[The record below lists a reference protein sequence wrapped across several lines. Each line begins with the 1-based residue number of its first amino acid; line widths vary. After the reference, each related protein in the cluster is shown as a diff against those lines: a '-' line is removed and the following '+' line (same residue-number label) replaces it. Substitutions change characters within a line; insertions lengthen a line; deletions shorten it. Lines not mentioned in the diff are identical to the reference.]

1 MKYTGL
7 QSKQVEESRAK
18 FGSNKLPEPPLK
30 KWYDFALD
38 ALTDKIN
45 LVLITIAIVQLLLA
59 IGGFMEFTDPVMIL
73 AVLGIVVSIA
83 VKTGLGIQK
92 SNAELKKKTST
103 RYCQVVRDGQT
114 VTINKD
120 DIVVGDKVI
129 LETGQ
134 EIYADGHIIEGKIAV
149 NNAAINGETKECKKT
164 PVDGYIPKETVTTDD
179 YTNQNCLFAGTSIV
193 SGEGAMIVTS
203 VGMNTVNGE
212 TLVNMQTL
220 ESPKTALDIAL
231 DDLAGFITKWGT
243 IAAIICFIV
252 ICLSGISQMGFVG
265 YMGSTV
271 PQMINRIATNISVA
285 LTIIVAAV
293 PEGLPL
299 IVQLVTKQNVST
311 MEKNNI
317 LARNANKIPELANV
331 DLICT
336 DKTGTLTTGIMTP
349 QVIID
354 GSGNEIDFNGNDDRV
369 AVLKENMIMNNSAV
383 YNSNGEI
390 TGGNSVDRAL
400 LSWIQPCEYRVI
412 KDAAITLAKVPFN
425 SEYKFSAYSV
435 GTETGICQYTLYKGA
450 PEKIIAQCTLYQ
462 DANGNYQ
469 PLNKALI
476 SEEIK
481 KLTTRSM
488 RCIALATSEVVQEDE
503 VLPEN
508 MVLQGI
514 VGVMDPVRQEV
525 PDAVETAHK
534 AGIQVIEI
542 TGDCIE
548 TAVAIAKEC
557 GIYQDGDLALT
568 DAEFSAMTD
577 EQVKEILSQLRVIAR
592 CSPNTKLRLVTL
604 AQEEGRSVGMTGDGT
619 NDSPALKKADVGF
632 AMNAGTDVAK
642 EACDIILTDNNF
654 ASVVKSVELG
664 RTFMHNILM
673 FLEFQLPINISLLIA
688 NILYPIFWV
697 GSLLTSVQILMVN
710 IIMDSLNSLSFG
722 GEPPKDEYMLEA
734 PIKKG
739 SGLFIRDSKMRIGV
753 GTVGFMAIFALLLV
767 TPLSKVFPTEET
779 ALAARFALLCIM
791 ATLNG
796 FNIRTDSKN
805 LLKGLNKNPL
815 FLKIAAGII
824 AGTILVVQFMGKLL
838 HVTPLSLT
846 QWLVIFLAAFAIIP
860 IDLIRKSI
868 KKGN

>member
-1 MKYTGL
+1 MKYVGL
-7 QSKQVEESRAK
+7 QKNEVEDMRAK
-18 FGSNKLPEPPLK
+18 YGSNKLPEPPLK
-30 KWYDFALD
+30 KWYEFALE

-45 LVLITIAIVQLLLA
+45 LVLIAIAVVQLVLA

-103 RYCQVVRDGQT
+103 RYCQVIRDGQT

-120 DIVVGDKVI
+120 DIVVGDLVK

-134 EIYADGHIIEGKIAV
+134 DIYADGYIIEGKIAV
-149 NNAAINGETKECKKT
+149 NNAAINGETKECRKT
-164 PVDGYIPKETVTTDD
+164 PVENYKPNGNVTSDD

-193 SGEGAMIVTS
+193 SGEGMMKVTT
-203 VGMNTVNGE
+203 VGVHTVNGE

-231 DDLAGFITKWGT
+231 DDLAGFISKWGT
-243 IAAIICFIV
+243 IAAFVCFAV
-252 ICLSGISQMGFVG
+252 ICISGIAQMGFTG
-265 YMGSTV
+265 YMGTTV
-271 PQMINRIATNISVA
+271 PEMVSRIATNISVA

-299 IVQLVTKQNVST
+299 IVQLVTKQNVTT

-317 LARNANKIPELANV
+317 LARNAGKIPELANV

-349 QVIID
+349 QIIID
-354 GSGNEIDFNGNDDRV
+354 GDGTEIDINGNDERI
-369 AVLKENMIMNNSAV
+369 ATIKENMILNNSAE
-383 YNSNGEI
+383 YNSEGNI
-390 TGGNSVDRAL
+390 TGGNSIDRAM
-400 LSWIQPCEYRVI
+400 LSWIKPSEYKVT
-412 KDAAITLAKVPFN
+412 KAAANTLAKVPFN
-425 SEYKFSAYSV
+425 SEYKFSAYSI
-435 GTETGICQYTLYKGA
+435 GTEEGICQYTLYKGA

-462 DANGNYQ
+462 DKQGNYL
-469 PLNKALI
+469 PINKEKLQN
-476 SEEIK
+476 EIK
-481 KLTTRSM
+481 NLTTRSM
-488 RCIALATSEVVQEDE
+488 RCIALATSEVVQNDDI
-503 VLPEN
+503 LPNN

-514 VGVMDPVRQEV
+514 VGVIDPVRSEV
-525 PDAVETAHK
+525 PLAVEIAHK

-548 TAVAIAKEC
+548 TAVAIAKES
-557 GIYQDGDLALT
+557 GIYKEGELALT

-577 EQVKEILSQLRVIAR
+577 EEVKTILPRLRVIAR

-632 AMNAGTDVAK
+632 AMNTGTDVAK

-688 NILYPIFWV
+688 NILYPVFWV

-722 GEPPKDEYMLEA
+722 GEPPKDEYMFEK

-753 GTVGFMAIFALLLV
+753 GTIGFMAIFALILV
-767 TPLSKVFPTEET
+767 TPLSKIFPTEET

-796 FNIRTDSKN
+796 FNIRTDKRN
-805 LLKGLNKNPL
+805 LLSGLKNNPL
-815 FLKIAAGII
+815 FVKIACGII
-824 AGTILVVQFMGKLL
+824 AGTILVVQFTGKLL

-846 QWLVIFLAAFAIIP
+846 QWLVIFLAASAIIP
-860 IDLIRKSI
+860 IDLIRKTVQ
-868 KKGN
+868 KGK